1 MSNIYKGIQIDDL
14 LTIRAKLV
22 DFERMN
28 ISKNGNPNFKLKFH
42 YLEDPDQ
49 FDPFFDNARVMYVY
63 TQDDYS
69 VNNTF
74 CNYSVNKVFDIT
86 VDNSTPKY
94 KLSTA
99 YQLN

>member
-1 MSNIYKGIQIDDL
+1 MNNIYKGIQIDNF

-22 DFERMN
+22 DAEIMN
-28 ISKNGNPNFKLKFH
+28 ISINGKPNFKLKFH
-42 YLEDPDQ
+42 YLENPDE

-63 TQDDYS
+63 TQDEFRNLDI
-69 VNNTF
+69 
-74 CNYSVNKVFDIT
+74 NYSINKVFDIT